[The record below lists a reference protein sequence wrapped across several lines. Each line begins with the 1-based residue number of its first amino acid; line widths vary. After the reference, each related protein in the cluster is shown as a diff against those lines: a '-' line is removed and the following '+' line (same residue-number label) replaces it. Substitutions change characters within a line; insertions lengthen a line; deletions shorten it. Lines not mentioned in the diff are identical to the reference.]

1 VLSVAVRP
9 ALYLGRRVSLIV
21 RGRAAAP
28 AIGLLACLAVARP
41 ATGLAAPPP
50 PPPPAP
56 TAPTAATPPP
66 ATEPAP
72 APAPV
77 ERPAPGE
84 APKQK
89 FDRVR
94 LDVQQGSVARIQ
106 GAVQTRLPHVKVDQ
120 AATPLGIHGVYVG
133 VMPLS
138 GGRTRVLVVTSNAR
152 WYSRTIEPAQA
163 DPDAEIAT
171 TVAELLAAIESGQVA
186 PDGTEVARVGP
197 DGEVTGGGAITG
209 QQRRPDSGWR
219 LGFGLGPEI
228 ALGVWPTDIGGVF
241 TGGGGLL
248 EFRARSPRG
257 VLLLAGG
264 RFLGNK
270 GAGLGLM
277 RARAH
282 AIAGYSW
289 RPKKNKMEID
299 LGGGGSF
306 EMWWVRIDGTAAEPQ
321 RAEQRGAPPLVGAL
335 LRLAVA
341 RLFSVGRADVRVGGR
356 LEVTGSAAPD
366 QGIRVPG
373 VVRLGLVQPEEAF
386 RLGGV
391 EVMLGLDFAATW
403 PIPQRRNPPPAPQ

>member
-1 VLSVAVRP
+1 
-9 ALYLGRRVSLIV
+9 
-21 RGRAAAP
+21 
-28 AIGLLACLAVARP
+28 
-41 ATGLAAPPP
+41 
-50 PPPPAP
+50 
-56 TAPTAATPPP
+56 
-66 ATEPAP
+66 
-72 APAPV
+72 V

-138 GGRTRVLVVTSNAR
+138 GGRTRVLVVTSNSR

-306 EMWWVRIDGTAAEPQ
+306 EMWWVRVDGTPAEPQ
-321 RAEQRGAPPLVGAL
+321 RSEQRGAPPLVGAL

-356 LEVTGSAAPD
+356 LEVTGSRARSGHSCAGRGAARPRAARGSVSSGRRGGD
-366 QGIRVPG
+366 ARARLRGHVADPAAAQSSARASVSRG
-373 VVRLGLVQPEEAF
+373 V
-386 RLGGV
+386 
-391 EVMLGLDFAATW
+391 LGLDARVEHATHAHVELAPEQVHHALELLPGHVRGQALAHVTEHRGACLLEPVEQRAAVHAVDL
-403 PIPQRRNPPPAPQ
+403 RERVG